1 MSREAMNY
9 DVVIVGGGPSGLST
23 AIKLKQL
30 NSELNVCLLEKGS
43 EIGAHILSG
52 NVFETRALDEL
63 LPNWKELKAPVKTKV
78 SKEKFLFLGKSKSL
92 SWPTWL
98 LPSVQKNHNNYIIS
112 LANLCRWLAEQAEAL
127 GVEIFPGF
135 PANEILYNDNGS
147 VKGVATQDMGI
158 DKEGNKKGNFEPG
171 IELLGEVT
179 VFAEGCRGHLGKQLI
194 KNFDLDY
201 GKDSQQYGIGFKEIW
216 EIDEK
221 NHEEGLVMHTVGWP
235 LDNNTYGGSFVYHA
249 ENKQIF
255 LGYVIGL
262 DYKNPHLSPFDE
274 FQRFKTHPAI
284 KKIIEGGKRI
294 SYGARALIEGGIQSL
309 PKMYMPGAL
318 LIGCDAGTLN
328 MPKIKGAHTAMKS
341 GMIAAETI
349 VDYIKIL
356 NKHDTNLDDH
366 EISNKYHAGLSFY
379 EKNFKKSWAYK
390 ELYAARNVKPS
401 FNWGLILGIIF
412 TGIDQLLFRGKLPLT
427 LKHKH
432 ADHETLKLANEMP
445 IIEYPKPDGIITFD
459 KTSSVYLTGTNHADN
474 QPVHLKLKD
483 SNLPINYTLEKFDE
497 PAQRYC
503 PAGVYE
509 VQIENNINTF
519 VINSQNCIHCKT
531 CDIKEPSQNITWI
544 TPEGNG
550 GPKYGNM

>member
-1 MSREAMNY
+1 MTKEVMEY
-9 DVVIVGGGPSGLST
+9 DVVIVGGGPSGLSS

-30 NSELNVCLLEKGS
+30 NPEINVCVLEKAS

-63 LPNWKELKAPVKTKV
+63 IPNWKELENPIKTKV
-78 SKEKFLFLGKSKSL
+78 TKEKFLFLGKNKSI

-98 LPSVQKNHNNYIIS
+98 LPKVQQNHNNYIIS
-112 LANLCRWLAEQAEAL
+112 LANLCRWLAEQAEKL

-135 PANEILYNDNGS
+135 PASEILYDNDGS

-158 DKEGNKKGNFEPG
+158 DKDGNKKDSFESG
-171 IELLGEVT
+171 IELHAKVT
-179 VFAEGCRGHLGKQLI
+179 IFAEGCRGHLGKQLI
-194 KNFDLDY
+194 NKFELDKGKNP
-201 GKDSQQYGIGFKEIW
+201 QQYGIGLKEIW

-221 NHEEGLVMHTVGWP
+221 HHEEGLVMHTAGWP
-235 LDNNTYGGSFVYHA
+235 LDNNTYGGSFMYHA

-274 FQRFKTHPAI
+274 FQRFKTHPSI
-284 KKIIEGGKRI
+284 KKYIKGGKRI

-328 MPKIKGAHTAMKS
+328 MPKIKGSHTAMKS

-349 VDYIKIL
+349 VEHFRD
-356 NKHDTNLDDH
+356 NK
-366 EISNKYHAGLSFY
+366 SLSIY
-379 EKNFKKSWAYK
+379 EEKFNKSWVHK
-390 ELYAARNVKPS
+390 ELHQARNVKPS

-412 TGIDQLLFRGKLPLT
+412 TGIDQILFRGKLPFT

-432 ADHETLKLANEMP
+432 ADHEALMP
-445 IIEYPKPDGIITFD
+445 AEKMPKIDYPKPDNIITFD
-459 KTSSVYLTGTNHADN
+459 KTSSVYLTGTNHTDN
-474 QPVHLKLKD
+474 QPVHLHLKD
-483 SNLPINYTLEKFDE
+483 PELPIKYNLEKYDE
-497 PAQRYC
+497 AAQRYC

-509 VQIENNINTF
+509 VQMENNINKF

-531 CDIKEPSQNITWI
+531 CDIKEPSQNINWV
-544 TPEGNG
+544 TPEGGG